1 MNAYDLVGLLAGL
14 AGLGLALLGLLLALF
29 SSLRMLYVLRR
40 PDKGHVARGIAVAGL
55 VLALCGV
62 ALFFAAELSPFRRTV
77 DRGAPW
83 LSALSLVVAAVAG
96 VRAGRRRAAPAQAEP
111 EGAPRPAKD
120 EPAEPSTTA
129 QG

>member
-1 MNAYDLVGLLAGL
+1 MTVYDFVGFLAGV
-14 AGLGLALLGLLLALF
+14 AGFGLVLLGLLLALL
-29 SSLRMLYVLRR
+29 SSLRMLSVLRR

-83 LSALSLVVAAVAG
+83 LSALSLVLAALAG
-96 VRAGRRRAAPAQAEP
+96 VRAGRKRAAPAQAEP
-111 EGAPRPAKD
+111 ETEPPPA
-120 EPAEPSTTA
+120 
-129 QG
+129 